1 LSLFEHTSA
10 SAPLGEVKKSTAFVM
25 PLSSWVT
32 REDKELVIRRHLG
45 DGGTQ
50 PVQRCGVEIQVDVVF
65 ILRHSFLAVPI
76 PGVLQ
81 PGPGNSLDVP
91 AVLKLA

>member
-1 LSLFEHTSA
+1 
-10 SAPLGEVKKSTAFVM
+10 
-25 PLSSWVT
+25 
-32 REDKELVIRRHLG
+32 
-45 DGGTQ
+45 
-50 PVQRCGVEIQVDVVF
+50 
-65 ILRHSFLAVPI
+65 LAVPI